1 MISTMNT
8 NVTNALLKFYA
19 HSKSKEEAE
28 KLIEYIDALVNVK
41 AREMMEDYVTKDYLR
56 AELSALSERLTKQFS
71 GMMMK
76 TIFAILIPIV
86 LLLLG
91 LYAKL

>member
-1 MISTMNT
+1 
-8 NVTNALLKFYA
+8 
-19 HSKSKEEAE
+19 
-28 KLIEYIDALVNVK
+28 
-41 AREMMEDYVTKDYLR
+41 MEDYVTKDYLR